1 MIIRGARLLAS
12 YAVLK
17 TQNNCARSKRFRV
30 TCVCGQGMATLETLK
45 FDNRVLKSLP
55 LDREEQNYVRTV
67 QGMCVCVCVVGGEGG
82 GGGGG
87 LF

>member
-12 YAVLK
+12 YTIRN
-17 TQNNCARSKRFRV
+17 TQNNCAGLKRFHV
-30 TCVCGQGMATLETLK
+30 VCVCGQGMATLETLK

-67 QGMCVCVCVVGGEGG
+67 QGMCV
-82 GGGGG
+82 
-87 LF
+87 